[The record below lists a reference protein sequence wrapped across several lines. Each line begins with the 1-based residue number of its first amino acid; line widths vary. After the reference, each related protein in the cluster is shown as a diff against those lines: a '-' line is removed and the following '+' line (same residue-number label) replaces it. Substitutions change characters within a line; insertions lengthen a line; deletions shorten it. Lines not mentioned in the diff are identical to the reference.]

1 MTCESCGEKPKNQ
14 SKDFTKAVVEID
26 NPEKLILFRKVVI
39 PASLGDQ
46 HTLPPAVG
54 KYYNVLLEYEK
65 TGALYLYSSDG
76 IPTGLS
82 NAGGAIGD
90 GVLTIQFNGDT
101 VARFSANSTEDVV
114 ANIEVE
120 NVNGVGM

>member
-1 MTCESCGEKPKNQ
+1 MTCESCGEKPKHPA
-14 SKDFTKAVVEID
+14 KDFTKAVVEID
-26 NPEKLILFRKVVI
+26 NPEKLVLFRKVVI

-46 HTLPPAVG
+46 NDVPPVIG
-54 KYYNVLLEYEK
+54 KYHNVLLEYEK

-82 NAGGAIGD
+82 GAGGAIGD